1 MNKKQKEAAT
11 YIQSLLKARRI
22 DFDSGIL
29 DVLEQPCIVIEMGNR
44 HIAVDPGSG
53 LWTGEQGKWRCIEAS
68 CTVSGA
74 LQAIEFLI
82 DDQLQD

>member
-1 MNKKQKEAAT
+1 MPKQKDAVK

-22 DFDSGIL
+22 EFEAGFL
-29 DVLEQPCIVIEMGNR
+29 DILEQPCIVIEIGSKS
-44 HIAVDPGSG
+44 IAVDPGSG
-53 LWTGEQGKWRCIEAS
+53 IWTGEQGKWRCIESS

-82 DDQLQD
+82 EDQ